1 MIRTVRVCRPIGED
15 ARGVLAAHVSSGHLG
30 LVATAQSGTRRTGRI
45 GDSAAKGDAGAVPSR
60 ATGGMHYPDAVSDV
74 ASDITDPRGDLQ
86 WGTIPGLVEDA
97 AARFGESE
105 ALVDMHGPDGTTT
118 RLTFDQLADEVA
130 AATRAVVANGIERG
144 DRVAIWAPNCAE
156 WVIAALGA
164 VGAGALLVPL
174 NTRFKGAEAAY
185 ILRESGARVLF
196 TVDGFLGTDYPRMLD
211 EAVASGEKVPELER
225 VVILRTGEASSRG
238 VTAKG
243 DPVVAW
249 EVFLQEGASVSAD
262 VAAGRTASI
271 TSGDLSDLVF
281 TSGTTGRPKGA
292 MTTHGQTLRT
302 FATWSEV
309 VGLRQGDRYLI
320 VNPFFHTFGYKAGIL
335 ACLMSGVTMVP
346 EPVFDVDQVLRRIEQ
361 ERISVLPG
369 PPTIFQ
375 SILDHPDRKR
385 FDLASLRLVVTGAA
399 PVPVELV
406 RGLWSDLGIETV
418 LTAYGLTE
426 ATGTVTMCR
435 RGDPAEVISGT
446 SGRAIPDVDVKIVDP
461 GGAELARGEAGEIIV
476 RGYNVMRGYFNDAE
490 ATDEAVDAGGWLHT
504 GDVGVMDGAGN
515 VTITDR
521 LKDMYVSGGFNVY
534 PAEIEAVLRLH
545 ADVGQVAVI
554 GVPDRRMGEVGLALV
569 VPAPGAEPDGIGAA
583 LTEWAQERLANYRVP
598 RRVEVVGVL
607 PVNASGKVLKRELRE
622 QYSSPE

>member
-1 MIRTVRVCRPIGED
+1 
-15 ARGVLAAHVSSGHLG
+15 
-30 LVATAQSGTRRTGRI
+30 
-45 GDSAAKGDAGAVPSR
+45 
-60 ATGGMHYPDAVSDV
+60 MHYPDAVSDV

-446 SGRAIPDVDVKIVDP
+446 SGRAIPDVDVRIVDP

-598 RRVEVVGVL
+598 RRVEIVGVL

-622 QYSSPE
+622 QYSSPG